1 MNAIDTRSVKRD
13 SLFLS
18 ADLTLGEGGEPV
30 RVKVRNLSDGGM
42 MAEADLYVERGMR
55 LAVDLRNVGRVTGS
69 VAWTQ
74 DNRFGIVFDN
84 EIDSKKVREAPAP
97 AGDSTPRYT
106 RPSSIAPPSAQQVSP
121 RSIRKI

>member
-13 SLFLS
+13 SLFLT
-18 ADLTLGEGGEPV
+18 AELTLADGGGSI

-84 EIDSKKVREAPAP
+84 EIDSKKVREPTAP
-97 AGDSTPRYT
+97 GEKTPRYV
-106 RPSSIAPPSAQQVSP
+106 RPSTIAPSSAFQTRDS
-121 RSIRKI
+121 SLRKI

>member
-13 SLFLS
+13 SLFLT
-18 ADLTLGEGGEPV
+18 AELTLADGGGSI

-74 DNRFGIVFDN
+74 DNRFGIGRQHAALYPAFLDRAAVGPTGLAAFDPQDLARN
-84 EIDSKKVREAPAP
+84 RADPGAPAC
-97 AGDSTPRYT
+97 
-106 RPSSIAPPSAQQVSP
+106 
-121 RSIRKI
+121 

>member
-1 MNAIDTRSVKRD
+1 MTAIETRSLKRD

-18 ADLTLGEGGEPV
+18 ADVTLAEGSGPV

-42 MAEADLYVERGMR
+42 MAEAAISVERGTR
-55 LAVDLRNVGRVTGS
+55 LTIDLRNIGPIKGS

>member
-13 SLFLS
+13 SLFLT
-18 ADLTLGEGGEPV
+18 AELTLADGGQST

-97 AGDSTPRYT
+97 AVGPTGLAAFDPQDLARN
-106 RPSSIAPPSAQQVSP
+106 RADPGAPAC
-121 RSIRKI
+121 